1 MPQSSKVRKLINSLQ
16 TGKFKSRNLQ
26 CVLQVSS
33 NVRTRKPSLITFYGS
48 RVWRG
53 TWSPCFYKGWYDSFK
68 YPQFGFKIEA
78 GKLHLSKIGDIKI
91 KLHRQKISQN

>member
-1 MPQSSKVRKLINSLQ
+1 ME
-16 TGKFKSRNLQ
+16 RNL
-26 CVLQVSS
+26 VS
-33 NVRTRKPSLITFYGS
+33 LLL
-48 RVWRG
+48 
-53 TWSPCFYKGWYDSFK
+53 YKGWYDSFK